1 MFEFEL
7 EAEAWPIALLVLR
20 ILTVLLLYLFL
31 LTAFRALRA
40 DLRAPA
46 PVERPRR
53 RVRRERAPV
62 EVVPA
67 SVATVSSTTV
77 EAWPEVGET
86 PVEPVEPWDD
96 EEEWEHEPVPA
107 DPGRERSRLRPAFLV
122 PVVAAVL
129 VAGFAAGAF
138 WLADDAPGTP
148 PTEQVG
154 PSATPIPPGEPPTEQ
169 PAPGRVTVGLAA
181 REDSNLRVTVDG
193 TVQFDGVL
201 REGESQAWE
210 GGTRIQVW
218 TDKGKTL
225 QLAVNGVDLGAYSP
239 AMDRPDW
246 NRIDFGFWPGWAQ

>member
-1 MFEFEL
+1 VFEFEL

-67 SVATVSSTTV
+67 SVAASTTV

-96 EEEWEHEPVPA
+96 EEDWEHESAVPA
-107 DPGRERSRLRPAFLV
+107 DPERERSRLRPAFLV

-148 PTEQVG
+148 STEQVG

-193 TVQFDGVL
+193 IVQFDGVL

-210 GGTRIQVW
+210 GGARIQVW